1 MRDDSYTNR
10 RPLAAAADP
19 MLVIVIPPGLVP
31 MADAPSFIGALAAA
45 GLPAELAELADEASL
60 SRRGSELLNIDLVVP
75 TRAALDYLIALLG
88 AGSWAGIAVLF
99 KRLVRRSGSGRAIT
113 VSMVFDGRSR
123 VVGTAE
129 GEAAAELMEGL
140 PEIVKSMKNQ

>member
-19 MLVIVIPPGLVP
+19 MLVIVIPLGLVP

-45 GLPAELAELADEASL
+45 GLPAELADEASL